1 MIKFI
6 NIDLHKIPYMS
17 NILSKFASEVRE
29 KKTRIEARFYEN
41 YTDENTPGIV
51 LSEEERKSAELKI
64 KAFSRTK
71 FKELFEKDRN
81 ALVELVNSQGWQVM
95 KKYAEGMSF
104 DVGEGSLI
112 ERLAIRQAKEQ
123 TANAIFSIPE
133 TIINFYDLEN
143 EENK

>member
-1 MIKFI
+1 
-6 NIDLHKIPYMS
+6 MS
-17 NILSKFASEVRE
+17 KILSKFVSEVRE
-29 KKTRIEARFYEN
+29 EKTRIEARFYEN

-64 KAFSRTK
+64 KAFSRAK

>member
-1 MIKFI
+1 
-6 NIDLHKIPYMS
+6 
-17 NILSKFASEVRE
+17 
-29 KKTRIEARFYEN
+29 
-41 YTDENTPGIV
+41 
-51 LSEEERKSAELKI
+51 
-64 KAFSRTK
+64 
-71 FKELFEKDRN
+71 
-81 ALVELVNSQGWQVM
+81 M

>member
-1 MIKFI
+1 
-6 NIDLHKIPYMS
+6 MS
-17 NILSKFASEVRE
+17 KILSNFTNEVRE
-29 KKTRIEARFYEN
+29 EKTRIEARFYEN

-51 LSEEERKSAELKI
+51 LSEEERKTAELNL
-64 KAFSRTK
+64 KAFSQKK